1 MKNNAGFSLLELM
14 IVLAVFAILSS
25 IAVPS
30 FLSWR
35 SEAKLKGAAS
45 MIRGD
50 IEMARSRA
58 IRENNFV
65 VVSFS

>member
-35 SEAKLKGAAS
+35 SEAKLKGAAW
-45 MIRGD
+45 RG
-50 IEMARSRA
+50 R
-58 IRENNFV
+58 RENEAGGGRKV
-65 VVSFS
+65 